1 MKCRWRGR
9 GCLTL
14 LQNCIFRWLFA
25 AEISH
30 SVSQQWRSAVP
41 YTLEM
46 LKWSPQWII
55 ALLFQTFPWFLLRF
69 LSLPSQILYFADFSL
84 YLNASQGGI
93 GNNCGTIA
101 SSHLPL
107 AGRKKKKKKKEFK
120 EIACV
125 KWWRLNC
132 KLHIFGKHE
141 SQKHRMAW
149 TGGDLKKQL
158 HLSLFSPPSTFHG
171 HRKVM
176 ARQWSH
182 VYSGW
187 GRHPGWMSP
196 LCKWPEV
203 MLHLHCA
210 QETWISLKE
219 EGGTRRNRLRAGSQT
234 SRNHSLHWRERKSWH
249 RDLCHLRSTGRNL
262 APF

>member
-14 LQNCIFRWLFA
+14 LQNCIFRWLFP

-69 LSLPSQILYFADFSL
+69 LSPPSQILYFADFSL
-84 YLNASQGGI
+84 YLNISQGGI

-107 AGRKKKKKKKEFK
+107 AEGKKKEKKEFK

-125 KWWRLNC
+125 KWWSLNC
-132 KLHIFGKHE
+132 FFGKQE
-141 SQKHRMAW
+141 SQNHRMAW
-149 TGGDLKKQL
+149 IGGGLKEQL
-158 HLSLFSPPSTFHG
+158 HLSLFSPPSIFHG

-176 ARQWSH
+176 AREKSH
-182 VYSGW
+182 FCSGW
-187 GRHPGWMSP
+187 GDIPVRCPSP
-196 LCKWPEV
+196 VCKWSEV
-203 MLHLHCA
+203 MLHLHHA
-210 QETWISLKE
+210 QGTRISMKE
-219 EGGTRRNRLRAGSQT
+219 EGGIDLRDLRDRFAGIIC
-234 SRNHSLHWRERKSWH
+234 RNHSLHRRERKSWH
-249 RDLCHLRSTGRNL
+249 RDLCHLRSMGTNL
-262 APF
+262 VPF